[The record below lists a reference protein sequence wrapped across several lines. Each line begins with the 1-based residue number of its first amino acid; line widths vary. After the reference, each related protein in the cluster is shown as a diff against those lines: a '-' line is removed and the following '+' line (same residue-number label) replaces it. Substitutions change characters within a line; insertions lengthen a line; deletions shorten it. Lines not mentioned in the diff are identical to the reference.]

1 MTPQVD
7 FRQDIYDLNL
17 QYLIVLQRVV
27 QADAAEAVMRFGID
41 AKTAAAVRHASIR
54 DLQMIA
60 SSVVA
65 MMAPRDLLADL
76 ALRDPSER
84 ADRTDR
90 ARAGAILRSIP
101 AQ

>member
-17 QYLIVLQRVV
+17 QYLIVLQRVA
-27 QADAAEAVMRFGID
+27 QADEAEAVMRFGIN
-41 AKTAAAVRHASIR
+41 AKTVAAIRQASIR

-60 SSVVA
+60 SSVVT
-65 MMAPRDLLADL
+65 MMTPRDLLADL
-76 ALRDPSER
+76 AFRDHSER
-84 ADRTDR
+84 ADR
-90 ARAGAILRSIP
+90 ARAAAILRSIP